1 MDPSLL
7 FRLILVI
14 FLLLLSAFFSG
25 SETAL
30 FSINKH
36 QMRRFE
42 TSNKLSY
49 QRAYSLLKNPKNL
62 IITLL
67 IGNECV
73 NVAISVTITSIVLSL
88 YGNVYLAIIIGSVLL
103 LIFAETVPKTIGII
117 FPERFS
123 QLASGPLSLFS
134 KLIRPLRKGLAK
146 FADLVVRQFG
156 FQLKD
161 LGYAITED
169 EFRTLVDVGHD
180 EGVLEVEEKELIH
193 KVFEFGDTKV
203 SEVMTPRTD
212 IFSIDIEEKPEEIF
226 LKCKDTL
233 FSRIPVYEESLDKIV
248 GILYI
253 KDLLTFYRKDV
264 KEFKLKEFLHSPY
277 FIPETK
283 NVNELLKEFQ
293 ANKIHMAILM
303 DEYGGI
309 SGLVTM
315 EDLLEELVGE
325 IIDEFDEEEN
335 LIKKVDE
342 NIYKVSAMMPIDEFN
357 EMMNCKIKSKDFD
370 TIGGYVFYLF
380 GKLPKKGDLISFD
393 DFVFKVE
400 KMEGTRIIELKV
412 ERRI

>member
-1 MDPSLL
+1 LDPSLL
-7 FRLILVI
+7 LRLILLI

-36 QMRRFE
+36 QIRKFE
-42 TSNKLSY
+42 ASNKLSC
-49 QRAYSLLKNPKNL
+49 RWAYSLLKNPKNL

-73 NVAISVTITSIVLSL
+73 NVAVSVTITSIILSF
-88 YGNVYLAIIIGSVLL
+88 YGNVYLAIIIGLTLL
-103 LIFAETVPKTIGII
+103 LIFGETVPKTLGII
-117 FPERFS
+117 FPEKFS
-123 QLASGPLSLFS
+123 LLVAGPLKLFS
-134 KLIRPLRKGLAK
+134 KLIRPLRKALAK
-146 FADLVVRQFG
+146 FVDLVGRLFG
-156 FQLKD
+156 FQSKD

-293 ANKIHMAILM
+293 ANKIHMAIVM
-303 DEYGGI
+303 DEYGGV

-325 IIDEFDEEEN
+325 ITDEFDKEES
-335 LIKKVDE
+335 LIKKIDG

-357 EMMNCKIKSKDFD
+357 EVMNCKIESKDFD
-370 TIGGYVFYLF
+370 TIGGYIFHLF
-380 GKLPKKGDLISFD
+380 GKLPKKGDLISYD

-400 KMEGTRIIELKV
+400 RMKGTRILELRV
-412 ERRI
+412 ERRK